1 MFIVYTLFAQF
12 RTEEFKER
20 LAEKAITTIRL
31 LNEVKEVDNQLL
43 KIIDKNSINQLYNEK
58 ILVFNEQLE
67 VVYSSIDDAP
77 ITWKK
82 EELRK
87 IKEEKSTL
95 KKNGE
100 YEVYGMFYD
109 TRNKDYY
116 ALVSADDKYGKSRL
130 KFLRYLLIGAFIVG
144 SSLVWILSF
153 YLSKKALRPLDTFRS
168 DITDITENN
177 LNKRLPE
184 RDRKDEIS
192 ILSNAFNEM
201 LKRIDLSYNRQKVFT
216 SNASHELRTPIARIV
231 TQLENLINDTGT
243 NPATGKALRL
253 ISQDCYQLSDIIS
266 SLLILTKIDNSSP
279 EKGFKKLRLDEI
291 VFYAEERMKNRHPDF
306 KFQFEIESGDDS
318 LDFEVEGDET
328 LLRIAIGNLLK
339 NGYLYSSDGM
349 VSCVMKTSIKKIELR
364 IINKGETP
372 GVEDTS
378 LLFNSFSR
386 GKNSQNKSGSGLG
399 LSIVKNILTYH
410 DALVE
415 YKLPSPNTNELIVTF
430 KV

>member
-1 MFIVYTLFAQF
+1 
-12 RTEEFKER
+12 
-20 LAEKAITTIRL
+20 
-31 LNEVKEVDNQLL
+31 
-43 KIIDKNSINQLYNEK
+43 
-58 ILVFNEQLE
+58 
-67 VVYSSIDDAP
+67 
-77 ITWKK
+77 
-82 EELRK
+82 
-87 IKEEKSTL
+87 
-95 KKNGE
+95 
-100 YEVYGMFYD
+100 MFYD

-130 KFLRYLLIGAFIVG
+130 KFLRYLLIGAFLVG